1 MPFHVNFCHE
11 RCKLSVASACKA
23 IYIRQLRQFVCKCE
37 VEDMKKKLAAAI
49 IVLCAAKK
57 KRRRSCWV
65 RKWIAR
71 RPKFGAYASLLTE
84 LVIEDPGQYKK
95 FLRMTPAL
103 LEELL
108 TKVGPVISK
117 KETKLREPIPAK
129 EKLALTLRFL
139 ASGKSQTKA
148 VLIVKYRNSFYN
160 LLVNCMKRV
169 IHIISGDSYA
179 SLAFAF
185 RIPQCT
191 ISRFVPE
198 VCSAIFEQLKEDF
211 LQVSYSISLKC

>member
-1 MPFHVNFCHE
+1 MC
-11 RCKLSVASACKA
+11 C
-23 IYIRQLRQFVCKCE
+23 
-37 VEDMKKKLAAAI
+37 
-49 IVLCAAKK
+49 KK

-71 RPKFGAYASLLTE
+71 RPQFGSYASILTE
-84 LVIEDPGQYKK
+84 LVVEDPGQYKN

-103 LEELL
+103 LEEFL

-129 EKLALTLRFL
+129 EKLALALRFL
-139 ASGKSQTKA
+139 ASGKSQSQA

-160 LLVNCMKRV
+160 ILVNCMKRV

-179 SLAFAF
+179 YLAFTF
-185 RIPQCT
+185 RILQCT

-211 LQVSYSISLKC
+211 LLVSYSISLKC